1 MWTSAADPCMARSSA
16 PQQRNMNLLRTTIL
30 GASLCAAAV
39 GLAQQEVMVSQYMF
53 NGLFIN
59 PAYAGSHTY
68 ATSSLLHRE
77 QWVDVPGAP
86 RTSMLAFDAPLY
98 SNRMGLGLSV
108 VRDEIGVSRDMEI
121 AGHYAYRIKLGGG
134 KLAFGLKAGMSLYS
148 AQLDQLTYWDENDAV
163 FAQNVNN
170 AVVGK
175 FGFGMYYHDKEH
187 YLGVSV
193 PTLFA
198 ADKAVRVDGSQVRE
212 NFFTNHFYIN
222 AGKVFHLNEDFD
234 LKPSFLVKY
243 EQSAPLEAD
252 INCNVLYK
260 ERFWLGAG
268 YRTGDAIVGMVE
280 YQISPRLRAGYA
292 YDFALNKLRTY
303 TSGSHEL
310 MVGLDF
316 GKETIKI
323 KTPRY
328 F

>member
-1 MWTSAADPCMARSSA
+1 MLTYADNARTGV
-16 PQQRNMNLLRTTIL
+16 RNMRRRYRKLSAICAVLLLACT
-30 GASLCAAAV
+30 S
-39 GLAQQEVMVSQYMF
+39 LAQQEVMVSQYMF

-68 ATSSLLHRE
+68 ASSSLLHRE
-77 QWVDVPGAP
+77 QWLEVPGAP

-98 SNRMGLGLSV
+98 GNRMGLGLSV
-108 VRDEIGVSRDMEI
+108 VRDEIGVSRDMEV
-121 AGHYAYRIKLGGG
+121 AGHYAYRIKLGDGR
-134 KLAFGLKAGMSLYS
+134 LAFGLKAGLSIYS
-148 AQLDQLTYWDENDAV
+148 ANLNDLVYWDENDAV
-163 FAQNVNN
+163 YAQNVNN
-170 AVVGK
+170 ALVGK
-175 FGFGMYYHDKEH
+175 FGFGMYWNNKLSYI
-187 YLGVSV
+187 GISV
-193 PTLFA
+193 PTLYA
-198 ADKAVRVDGSQVRE
+198 ADKAIEVHGSDVTDG
-212 NFFTNHFYIN
+212 FFTNHFYLN
-222 AGKVFHLNEDFD
+222 AGKLFHLNANFD

-243 EQSAPLEAD
+243 ELSAPIEAD

-280 YQISPRLRAGYA
+280 YQITQRLRAGYA
-292 YDFALNKLRTY
+292 YDLALNKLRAY

-310 MVGLDF
+310 MIGFDF